1 MTFEMLK
8 VNAVRRRDFRRAG
21 YVCIEQLCEHRLC
34 TAGLVY
40 RFSELHEFFVKE
52 GKLPEVIEHES
63 MTSLA
68 DAVNELYDSNSSVL
82 IVVEARFPP
91 RTPKAIRRNYLL
103 YGLWA
108 EREFAEDIAQELK
121 QLEHSTDN

>member
-1 MTFEMLK
+1 MTYEILK
-8 VNAVRRRDFRRAG
+8 AHAVRRRDFRRAG
-21 YVCIEQLCEHRLC
+21 YVCIEQLCEHRFC

-40 RFSELHEFFVKE
+40 RFSELHEFFAKE
-52 GKLPEVIEHES
+52 GKLPEVIEHDG

-68 DAVNELYDSNSSVL
+68 DAVSELYESNFHSL
-82 IVVEARFPP
+82 MVVEARFPP
-91 RTPKAIRRNYLL
+91 RTPESIKRNYFL